1 MHCVPACVHSCLQQH
16 RGNQEDAFTT
26 ELVPQLRLLLDLTPG
41 LTARE
46 LVACPGL
53 VSALLTLGEV
63 AGLSDLNLSVWSQL
77 LCWFPLWAQAPV
89 ATQVQLLEVCVCVW
103 LCGCVA
109 VWLCVAVWG
118 AVVVHGVRLARS
130 LAAHL
135 PLSCHSDWGSR
146 RPQNPTSS

>member
-1 MHCVPACVHSCLQQH
+1 MSDALCACLYSCLQQH

-89 ATQVQLLEVCVCVW
+89 ATQVQLLGVGVCVCVCVCVCVAVW

-109 VWLCVAVWG
+109 V
-118 AVVVHGVRLARS
+118 
-130 LAAHL
+130 
-135 PLSCHSDWGSR
+135 
-146 RPQNPTSS
+146 